1 VRRMDMPHLFIMPG
15 TKAGNGWKP
24 ITIVLEAARSQG
36 PETCGRKEEQSQLS
50 DISNGTIKV

>member
-1 VRRMDMPHLFIMPG
+1 MDMPHLFIMPG